1 MQHLGKFFDG
11 FLFTVNVAPGSHQ
24 LSDFSARIRCPLALA
39 LCAFFLTGC
48 STIGYYSQAVGGHLK
63 LMNARQPI
71 DELLTSDSTD
81 PELREKLQTL
91 VDAREFAVEQLHL
104 PDNDSYSTYVETGK
118 GAVTWN
124 VVATEEF
131 SVNAKTWCFPVAGCV
146 SYRGYFDR
154 EDAQAYADNLAAEES
169 VDITIGGASAYS
181 TLGWFD
187 DPVLDT
193 MLRGGDTRY
202 VGTLFHELAHQVL
215 YVKDDSNFNEA
226 YASFIEQLGIRRWL
240 ENQGEPERI
249 ENYNAS
255 LERAEGFVGLLASTR
270 KNLVDLYSLE
280 LESTDMRARK
290 QAVFDGMREEY
301 ETLKT
306 TSWQGYSGY
315 DNWFKR
321 DLNNAR
327 LVAVSTYRRFVPAF
341 YAMYEEAGEDLPAFY
356 KLAEEVAELPTEERR
371 ARMLSYLE

>member
-1 MQHLGKFFDG
+1 MLHWVTFFDG
-11 FLFTVNVAPGSHQ
+11 FLFTVNVAPSSQQ
-24 LSDFSARIRCPLALA
+24 LSRFNVRIRCLLALV
-39 LCAFFLTGC
+39 LCVFFLTGC

-63 LMNARQPI
+63 LMSARQPI
-71 DELLTSDSTD
+71 DELLSSDSTD

-91 VDAREFAVEQLHL
+91 VDARVYAVEQLHL
-104 PDNDSYSTYVETGK
+104 PDNHSYSTYVETGK

-154 EDAQAYADNLAAEES
+154 EDAQAYADKLAAEES

-202 VGTLFHELAHQVL
+202 VGTLFHELAHQML

-226 YASFIEQLGIRRWL
+226 YASFVEQLGIRRWL
-240 ENQGEPERI
+240 EEQGEAQRI
-249 ENYNAS
+249 ENYDAS
-255 LERAEGFVGLLASTR
+255 LERAEGFVGLLAGTR
-270 KNLVDLYSLE
+270 KKLVDLYSME
-280 LESTDMRARK
+280 LAPADMRARK
-290 QAVFDGMREEY
+290 QLVFDGMRDEY

-306 TSWQGYSGY
+306 TSWQGFSGY

-341 YAMYEEAGEDLPAFY
+341 YAMYEEVGEDLPAFY

-371 ARMLSYLE
+371 TKMLRYLE